1 MNKLLL
7 KTIFLV
13 FLFSCSQDE
22 NSTLEEFVT
31 GAKIAGVNG
40 IHFGPDGMLYAASV
54 IGSDISVINTETGE
68 IINLLFKKH
77 KRVFDSFWITIFLFI

>member
-22 NSTLEEFVT
+22 SSPLEEFVT

-40 IHFGPDGMLYAASV
+40 IHFGPDGCFMQH
-54 IGSDISVINTETGE
+54 
-68 IINLLFKKH
+68 LLL
-77 KRVFDSFWITIFLFI
+77 VLIFL

>member
-22 NSTLEEFVT
+22 SSPLEEFVT

-68 IINLLFKKH
+68 II
-77 KRVFDSFWITIFLFI
+77 KRYGIEDGVIGPDDVAFN